1 MTYIEQVGI
10 GSGPGE
16 DPTIVNDLY
25 RAAGNRVRARR
36 GSDYRRIVNDLYRA
50 AGNRVRARQGSD
62 YSE

>member
-10 GSGPGE
+10 GPGPGK

-25 RAAGNRVRARR
+25 RAAGNRT
-36 GSDYRRIVNDLYRA
+36 
-50 AGNRVRARQGSD
+50 RARQGPD

>member
-1 MTYIEQVGI
+1 MTYIEQLGI

-25 RAAGNRVRARR
+25 RAGRNRT
-36 GSDYRRIVNDLYRA
+36 
-50 AGNRVRARQGSD
+50 RARQGSD